1 MERAVVGGFFFV
13 DSACLRARLLAC
25 MDVGALWDR
34 WSLWD
39 VGEGEGEGER
49 ERKSAGGK
57 GRWKDL
63 DMLAGQYL
71 VVELPTFCLARLPR
85 NA

>member
-25 MDVGALWDR
+25 MDVGGCGTDGRFGMLVRAR
-34 WSLWD
+34 M
-39 VGEGEGEGER
+39 
-49 ERKSAGGK
+49 K
-57 GRWKDL
+57 GRWNDL

-71 VVELPTFCLARLPR
+71 AVELPTFCLARLPR